1 MTFEQITKDYLILL
15 KEQGVIVSA
24 KITFVDEEFKTSSC
38 IGSFLENNEVVQKYI
53 CVFDNNGTVT
63 WKYLAPIN
71 NSNPII

>member
-24 KITFVDEEFKTSSC
+24 NIMFVDEAFKTSSC
-38 IGSFLENNEVVQKYI
+38 IGTFLENNIIVQKYI
-53 CVFDNNGTVT
+53 CVFDDNGTVT
-63 WKYLAPIN
+63 WKYLTLID